1 MRRGPPHE
9 IRELKLLAGANTPVR
24 LYLFGAARNKSILSS
39 NCQTR
44 ARSLKL
50 GRQGI
55 PLKRRRGPVVEG
67 IDASSFKQFSRVAI
81 QILSATTLPP
91 PSLAA
96 RHAKDPPP
104 FLARRAAVGV
114 NSILQ
119 TFGSELGGCQLR
131 FRANIVTLFP
141 SKFLTLL
148 SGPRTRAETCWQD
161 AHSIPL

>member
-1 MRRGPPHE
+1 VRRGPSHE

-24 LYLFGAARNKSILSS
+24 LYLFRAARNKSILSS

-50 GRQGI
+50 GSARNLPQAQERAGCRGDRC
-55 PLKRRRGPVVEG
+55 LKPEAV
-67 IDASSFKQFSRVAI
+67 SRVAI
-81 QILSATTLPP
+81 QILSTTTLPP

-104 FLARRAAVGV
+104 FLAQRAAVGV

-131 FRANIVTLFP
+131 LRANIVTLFP
-141 SKFLTLL
+141 SKFLTCLV
-148 SGPRTRAETCWQD
+148 GQRTRAETCWQD